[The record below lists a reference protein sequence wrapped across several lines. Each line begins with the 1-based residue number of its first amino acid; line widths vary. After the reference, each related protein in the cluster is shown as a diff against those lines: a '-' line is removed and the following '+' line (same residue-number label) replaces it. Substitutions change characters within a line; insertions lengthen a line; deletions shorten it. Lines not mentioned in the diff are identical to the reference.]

1 MTLAPRMR
9 LHLLDAVAGMHPL
22 DAAVRCLA
30 LACPD
35 LPDPAGLPVGQR
47 DAALLELRA
56 RLLGD
61 RLLARTA
68 CGECGEQST
77 LELSVADLV
86 EQMTGGAQER
96 WTLEHD
102 GRAVPVRALTSRD
115 LAVAADEP
123 SPARA
128 RDLLVLAA
136 LDEGEGGPVVV
147 TDELAGAVAAS
158 LAEHDP
164 GSEVLLTGSCSACG
178 EPWSEVLDP
187 ARYVAAE
194 LAHQG
199 TRLLAEVAGLARAFG
214 WTEADVLE
222 LSDQRRRSYLDLAA
236 EMAG

>member
-1 MTLAPRMR
+1 MTVAPRLR
-9 LHLLDAVAGMHPL
+9 LHLLDAVAGMHPV

-30 LACPD
+30 VACPD
-35 LPDPAGLPVGQR
+35 LPDPAGLPMGQR
-47 DAALLELRA
+47 NAALLGLRA
-56 RLLGD
+56 QLLGD
-61 RLLARTA
+61 RLVARTT
-68 CGECGEQST
+68 CGRCGEQST

-86 EQMTGGAQER
+86 AQMTGGAQAR
-96 WTLEHD
+96 WTLQHD
-102 GRAVPVRALTSRD
+102 GQTLPVRALNSRD
-115 LAVAADEP
+115 LAAAADAP
-123 SPARA
+123 SAERA

-136 LDEGEGGPVVV
+136 LDEEAAVPGPV

-164 GSEVLLTGSCSACG
+164 GSEVLLTGTCAACG

-194 LAHQG
+194 LAHEG

-214 WTEADVLE
+214 WTEADVLA
-222 LSDQRRRSYLDLAA
+222 LSDQRRRAYLDLAA